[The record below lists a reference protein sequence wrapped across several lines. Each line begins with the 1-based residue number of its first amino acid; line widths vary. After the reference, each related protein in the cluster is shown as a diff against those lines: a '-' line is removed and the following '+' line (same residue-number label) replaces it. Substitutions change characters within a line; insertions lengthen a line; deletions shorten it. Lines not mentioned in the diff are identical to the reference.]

1 MVPFGTLAASAL
13 AGRLEIPLL
22 FFDSS
27 TGLSRSTL
35 SVIDNDLQCSTALT
49 VNRNSTVTIQLTGI
63 GVSQT
68 SLADGKAIIT
78 WMENNEYPVE
88 YLAVCKADSTHKCN
102 T

>member
-1 MVPFGTLAASAL
+1 MFHRTDGKRQQYCNHPA
-13 AGRLEIPLL
+13 
-22 FFDSS
+22 
-27 TGLSRSTL
+27 L

-49 VNRNSTVTIQLTGI
+49 VNGNSTVTIQLTGI